1 MEIHK
6 VRAGSIVL
14 FLTSEEA
21 SKLYNLTCFVN
32 RVSRRK
38 QLDYLVGDGTTQMNT
53 TLQRVLFSQGVKPDY
68 EKEVQ
73 S

>member
-32 RVSRRK
+32 SVLRRK
-38 QLDYLVGDGTTQMNT
+38 RLNYLVGDGTTQMNT

-68 EKEVQ
+68 DKEVQ

>member
-32 RVSRRK
+32 RVLRRK
-38 QLDYLVGDGTTQMNT
+38 RLDCLVGDGTTQMNT

-68 EKEVQ
+68 DKEVQ

>member
-32 RVSRRK
+32 RVLRRK
-38 QLDYLVGDGTTQMNT
+38 RLDYSVGDGTTQMNT

-68 EKEVQ
+68 DKEVQ

>member
-32 RVSRRK
+32 RVLRRK
-38 QLDYLVGDGTTQMNT
+38 RLDYSVGDGTTQMNT
-53 TLQRVLFSQGVKPDY
+53 TIQHVLFNQGVKPDY
-68 EKEVQ
+68 DEEVKP
-73 S
+73 

>member
-32 RVSRRK
+32 RVLRQKR
-38 QLDYLVGDGTTQMNT
+38 LDYSVGDGTTQMNT

-68 EKEVQ
+68 DKEVQ